1 MITGYKMIVTAIIII
16 LIYLLAKEL
25 KTNIKLNEKVND
37 LTIEAEQLNQIIK
50 KYNIRIKRT
59 IIK

>member
-1 MITGYKMIVTAIIII
+1 MIVTAIIII

-25 KTNIKLNEKVND
+25 KTNKKLNDKVND
-37 LTIEAEQLNQIIK
+37 LTLEAEQLNQIIK

-59 IIK
+59 IER